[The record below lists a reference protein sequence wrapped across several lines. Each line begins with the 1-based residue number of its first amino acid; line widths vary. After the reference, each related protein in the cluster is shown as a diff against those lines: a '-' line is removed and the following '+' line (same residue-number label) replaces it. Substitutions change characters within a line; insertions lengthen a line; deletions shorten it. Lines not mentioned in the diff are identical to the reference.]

1 MEISLRDQPSQLP
14 ISSDDDQPSQLP
26 VPDSVPLPSVHYQ
39 QSFDP
44 VSSDDLS
51 LPRANH
57 NKASLPVLVPGPF
70 LTNLCT
76 FKLAFL
82 PPVYC
87 FFFLLF
93 LLGAVFEMSPR
104 GFFPL
109 RYAFL
114 DMAID
119 SRIPLR
125 ISFE

>member
-39 QSFDP
+39 QSSDP

-57 NKASLPVLVPGPF
+57 NKASLPVLV
-70 LTNLCT
+70 
-76 FKLAFL
+76 
-82 PPVYC
+82 
-87 FFFLLF
+87 
-93 LLGAVFEMSPR
+93 LGM
-104 GFFPL
+104 
-109 RYAFL
+109 Y
-114 DMAID
+114 
-119 SRIPLR
+119 SRCHQEASFRSGMLSWTWQLILIYLSSLR